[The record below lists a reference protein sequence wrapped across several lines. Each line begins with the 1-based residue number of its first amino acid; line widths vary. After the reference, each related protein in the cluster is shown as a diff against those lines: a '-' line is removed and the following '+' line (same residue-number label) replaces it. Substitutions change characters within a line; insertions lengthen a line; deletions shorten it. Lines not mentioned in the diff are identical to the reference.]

1 MYLKT
6 VLVRFFKSFNYDFL
20 RKHHPNAKPDPWEL
34 IDGAWFPF
42 VRIPLMNDIT
52 TVVGANESG
61 KSHLLSAIE
70 KGLTGASISRR
81 DFCRYS
87 QFFTVEE
94 GRMRW
99 PDFGFEFVDLTK
111 EEQELLRKV
120 ADIKTP
126 GAIDSF
132 TLIRSDRTSLA
143 IWLPSGDTYSNH
155 PLSRPEDLTGSNLLP
170 NIFHIDSSV
179 ALPSSVPLSW
189 LRGTTQRRW
198 SRKDRNELVTTVDG
212 LSTTLATEDA
222 IKSGVSKIVS
232 SFSRFFGASNTGRE
246 VDGSNGNKAFE
257 LAKDLIFKVARID
270 QAAIK
275 DLSDALAQEDEGLA
289 NGILQQINQRLA
301 TALNFPKWWVQDRDF
316 RLTVS
321 ARDDDLVFT
330 ISDRTQTE
338 YSFGE
343 RSNGLK
349 YFLSY
354 YIQYLAHDA
363 PENRKEILLMDEP
376 DAYLS
381 SQGQQD
387 LLKIFNSFAH
397 PEDDRQAVQ
406 VAYVTHSPFLI
417 DRNHGERIRVLEKGT
432 DDEGTRVVN
441 DASKN
446 HYEPLRSSFGAFVA
460 ETTFI
465 GNCNLMVEGLADQV
479 ILAGCSN
486 YLRALNTPRMNTLD
500 LNRITIVPAG
510 SASHIPYLVY
520 LARGRDIE
528 QPSVIVLL
536 DNDQAGKD
544 AAKGLKRGGP
554 KGKQL
559 IKPEYV
565 LITSS
570 LQSEVKL
577 PDGKQL
583 VETEDF
589 IPPGIAAI
597 AVQRY
602 LETVVGCSATD
613 SAKVTAQSL
622 VSAWSDGKTLYDAIG
637 EVVTQH
643 IGQDAHIDKVGFAR
657 AVVEVV
663 QLHLVRK
670 EYTIEDADLA
680 AFQQNFKALLAK
692 LAQLQRQAERD
703 STQERISQRI
713 DRSIKAF
720 LRDHTVTSRRED
732 AMLLLEEIDAVLD
745 ESLEADQVRLQLQ
758 QLRREHDL
766 TEPKAG
772 MVEDLPKFTEGLR
785 RVRYSA
791 VNAVQ
796 NEVIDL
802 SQQAK
807 SLPDSPTAGTANSNG
822 ELLAN
827 KTTPATANQ
836 AGETSPIA

>member
-1 MYLKT
+1 MYLKA
-6 VLVRFFKSFNYDFL
+6 VLIRFFKSFNYDFL
-20 RKHHPNAKPDPWEL
+20 RKHHPVAAQQPWEL

-42 VRIPLMNDIT
+42 VRVPLLKDIT

-70 KGLTGASISRR
+70 KGLCGTDITRR

-99 PDFGFEFVDLTK
+99 PDFGFQFAELTREDQ
-111 EEQELLRKV
+111 EELRKV
-120 ADIKTP
+120 TDIKTP

-132 TLIRSDRTSLA
+132 TLIRSERSTLE
-143 IWLPSGDTYSNH
+143 IWLPNAESFSHH
-155 PLSRPEDLTGSNLLP
+155 PVSRPQDLMGSVLLP
-170 NIFHIDSSV
+170 KVFHIDSSV

-189 LRGTTQRRW
+189 LRGTTKRRW
-198 SRKDRNELVTTVDG
+198 PRKDRNDLIETVDG
-212 LSTTLATEDA
+212 LSSSLATQEA
-222 IKSGVSKIVS
+222 IKGGAASIFS
-232 SFSRFFGASNTGRE
+232 SFSRFFSGGSTT
-246 VDGSNGNKAFE
+246 SNGHANGDRDDRAFA
-257 LAKDLIFKVARID
+257 LAKDLIFKVANID
-270 QAAIK
+270 KAAIQ
-275 DLSDALAQEDEGLA
+275 DLSDALSQEDEGLA

-330 ISDRTQTE
+330 ISDRTHTE

-354 YIQYLAHDA
+354 YIQYLAHEA
-363 PENRKEILLMDEP
+363 PAGRQEILLMDEP

-387 LLKIFNSFAH
+387 LLKIFNSFAQ
-397 PEDDRQAVQ
+397 PEDERQPVQ
-406 VAYVTHSPFLI
+406 VVYVTHSPFLI

-479 ILAGCSN
+479 LLAGISN
-486 YLRALNTPRMNTLD
+486 YLRSLNTPRMNTLD

-528 QPSVIVLL
+528 QPAVIVLL
-536 DNDQAGKD
+536 DNDKAGKD
-544 AAKGLKRGGP
+544 AQKGLKKGGP

-565 LITSS
+565 LMTSS
-570 LQSEVKL
+570 LQADVNL
-577 PDGKQL
+577 PDGRQL
-583 VETEDF
+583 VEIEDF

-602 LETVVGCSATD
+602 LETVCTTSPID
-613 SAKVTAQSL
+613 SGKVTAATL
-622 VSAWSDGKTLYDAIG
+622 ITAWGGEKTLYDAIG
-637 EVVTQH
+637 EVVQRQF
-643 IGQDAHIDKVGFAR
+643 GADAHIDKVGLAR

-663 QLHLVRK
+663 QLHHSKK
-670 EYTIEDADLA
+670 EHVVSEADVG
-680 AFQQNFKALLAK
+680 AFQQNFKVLLAR
-692 LAQLQRQAERD
+692 LAHLQRQAERD
-703 STQERISQRI
+703 SMQERISQRI
-713 DRSIKAF
+713 DRSVKAF
-720 LRDHTVTSRRED
+720 LRDHTVSSRRED

-745 ESLEADQVRLQLQ
+745 ESLEADQVRMQLQ
-758 QLRREHDL
+758 RLRREHDL
-766 TEPKAG
+766 TEPKPG
-772 MVEDLPKFTEGLR
+772 MVEDMPRFTDGLR

-791 VNAVQ
+791 VNAMQ
-796 NEVIDL
+796 QETIDLDTRPNPQSLSMDDAPKDKNEV
-802 SQQAK
+802 QAE
-807 SLPDSPTAGTANSNG
+807 AGS
-822 ELLAN
+822 
-827 KTTPATANQ
+827 KPVPAQ
-836 AGETSPIA
+836 AT

>member
-6 VLVRFFKSFNYDFL
+6 VLIRFFKSFNYDFL
-20 RKHHPNAKPDPWEL
+20 RKHHPNAQPDPWEL

-42 VRIPLMNDIT
+42 VRVPLMNDIT

-70 KGLTGASISRR
+70 KGLTGDKIARR

-99 PDFGFEFVDLTK
+99 PDFGFEFAGLTRD
-111 EEQELLRKV
+111 EQDLLRKV
-120 ADIKTP
+120 AEIKTP
-126 GAIDSF
+126 GPIDSF
-132 TLIRSDRTSLA
+132 TLIRSDRNTLE
-143 IWLPSGDTYSNH
+143 IWLPSGDNKHTGH
-155 PLSRPEDLTGSNLLP
+155 PLSRPQDLIGSNLLP
-170 NIFHIDSSV
+170 KVFHIDSSV

-189 LRGTTQRRW
+189 LRGTTKRRW
-198 SRKDRNELVTTVDG
+198 PRKDRNDLVETVDG
-212 LSTTLATEDA
+212 LSSSLISQDS
-222 IKSGVSKIVS
+222 IKNGAASILS
-232 SFSRFFGASNTGRE
+232 SFSRFFSG
-246 VDGSNGNKAFE
+246 DGKARSDRRAEGDNDERAFE
-257 LAKDLIFKVARID
+257 LAKDLIFKVAKID
-270 QAAIK
+270 KAAVQ
-275 DLSDALAQEDEGLA
+275 DLSDALSQEDEGLA

-330 ISDRTQTE
+330 VSDRAHTE

-363 PENRKEILLMDEP
+363 PAGRQEILLMDEP

-387 LLKIFNSFAH
+387 LLKIFHYFAH
-397 PEDDRQAVQ
+397 PDDERQPVQ
-406 VAYVTHSPFLI
+406 VVYVTHSPFLI

-479 ILAGCSN
+479 LLAGCSN
-486 YLRALNTPRMNTLD
+486 YLRALDTPRMNTLD

-536 DNDQAGKD
+536 DSDQAGKD
-544 AAKGLKRGGP
+544 AQKGLKRGGP

-565 LITSS
+565 LMTSA
-570 LQSEVKL
+570 LQADVKL
-577 PDGKQL
+577 PDEKQL

-589 IPPGIAAI
+589 IPPGIAAL

-602 LETVVGCSATD
+602 LETVCGTSPVD
-613 SAKVTAQSL
+613 SGKVTPQAL
-622 VSAWSDGKTLYDAIG
+622 TAAWTDGKTLYDAIG
-637 EVVTQH
+637 EVVRQH
-643 IGQDAHIDKVGFAR
+643 FGQDTHVDKVGLAR

-663 QLHLVRK
+663 QLHLAK
-670 EYTIEDADLA
+670 GEYTILAADLD
-680 AFQQNFKALLAK
+680 AFQQNFKVLLAR

-720 LRDHTVTSRRED
+720 LRHHTVSCRRED
-732 AMLLLEEIDAVLD
+732 AMLLLEEIDA
-745 ESLEADQVRLQLQ
+745 SLTRALKQTRF
-758 QLRREHDL
+758 
-766 TEPKAG
+766 ASSSSS
-772 MVEDLPKFTEGLR
+772 F
-785 RVRYSA
+785 
-791 VNAVQ
+791 
-796 NEVIDL
+796 
-802 SQQAK
+802 
-807 SLPDSPTAGTANSNG
+807 G
-822 ELLAN
+822 EN
-827 KTTPATANQ
+827 TT
-836 AGETSPIA
+836 

>member
-1 MYLKT
+1 MYLKA
-6 VLVRFFKSFNYDFL
+6 VLIRFFKSFNYDFL
-20 RKHHPNAKPDPWEL
+20 RKHHPTAAQQPWEL
-34 IDGAWFPF
+34 IEGAWFPF
-42 VRIPLMNDIT
+42 VRVPLLKDIT

-70 KGLTGASISRR
+70 KGLSGSDITRR

-99 PDFGFEFVDLTK
+99 PDFGFQFAELTREDQ
-111 EEQELLRKV
+111 EELRKV

-126 GAIDSF
+126 GAIDNF
-132 TLIRSDRTSLA
+132 TLIRSARSTLEL
-143 IWLPSGDTYSNH
+143 WLPNGDSYSHH
-155 PLSRPEDLTGSNLLP
+155 PVSRPQDLMGSILLP
-170 NIFHIDSSV
+170 KVFHIDSSV

-198 SRKDRNELVTTVDG
+198 PRKDRNDLIETVDG
-212 LSTTLATEDA
+212 LSMSFATQES
-222 IKSGVSKIVS
+222 IKNGAASILS
-232 SFSRFFGASNTGRE
+232 SFSRFFSSGDTS
-246 VDGSNGNKAFE
+246 SNGQANGDRGDRAFA
-257 LAKDLIFKVARID
+257 LAKDLIFKVAKID
-270 QAAIK
+270 KAAIQ
-275 DLSDALAQEDEGLA
+275 DLSDALSQEDEGLA

-330 ISDRTQTE
+330 ISDRTHTE

-354 YIQYLAHDA
+354 YIQYLAHETPA
-363 PENRKEILLMDEP
+363 GRQEILLMDEP

-387 LLKIFNSFAH
+387 LLKIFNSFAQ
-397 PEDDRQAVQ
+397 PEDERQPVQ
-406 VAYVTHSPFLI
+406 VVYVTHSPFLI

-479 ILAGCSN
+479 LLAGCSN

-536 DNDQAGKD
+536 DNDKAGKD
-544 AAKGLKRGGP
+544 ALKGLKKGGP

-565 LITSS
+565 LMTSS
-570 LQSEVKL
+570 LQAEVKL

-589 IPPGIAAI
+589 IPPAIVAI

-602 LETVVGCSATD
+602 LETVCGTSPID
-613 SAKVTAQSL
+613 SGKVTAATL
-622 VSAWSDGKTLYDAIG
+622 IAAWTGEKTLYDAIG
-637 EVVTQH
+637 EVVQREF
-643 IGQDAHIDKVGFAR
+643 GADAHIDKVGLAR

-663 QLHLVRK
+663 QLHHAK
-670 EYTIEDADLA
+670 KDYPISEADLG
-680 AFQQNFKALLAK
+680 AFQQNFKVLLAR
-692 LAQLQRQAERD
+692 LAHLQRQAERD
-703 STQERISQRI
+703 SMQERISQRI

-720 LRDHTVTSRRED
+720 LRDHTVSSRRED

-745 ESLEADQVRLQLQ
+745 ESLEADQVRMQLQ
-758 QLRREHDL
+758 QLRRQHDL
-766 TEPKAG
+766 TEPKPG
-772 MVEDLPKFTEGLR
+772 LVEDLPKFTDGLR

-796 NEVIDL
+796 HEAVEPPTPSNL
-802 SQQAK
+802 Q
-807 SLPDSPTAGTANSNG
+807 SPSTDGTPIMKNNAHVEGSEIVTA
-822 ELLAN
+822 
-827 KTTPATANQ
+827 
-836 AGETSPIA
+836 

>member
-1 MYLKT
+1 MYLKA
-6 VLVRFFKSFNYDFL
+6 VLIRFFKSFNYDFL
-20 RKHHPNAKPDPWEL
+20 RKHHPTATQQPWEL

-42 VRIPLMNDIT
+42 VRVPLLKDIT

-70 KGLTGASISRR
+70 KGLSGADITRR

-99 PDFGFEFVDLTK
+99 PDFGFQFAELTREDQ
-111 EEQELLRKV
+111 EELRKV
-120 ADIKTP
+120 AGIKTP

-132 TLIRSDRTSLA
+132 TLIHSARSTLEL
-143 IWLPSGDTYSNH
+143 WLPNGDSYSNH
-155 PLSRPEDLTGSNLLP
+155 TVSRPQDLMGSVLLP
-170 NIFHIDSSV
+170 KVFHIDSSV

-189 LRGTTQRRW
+189 LRGTTKRRW
-198 SRKDRNELVTTVDG
+198 PRKDRNDLIETVDG
-212 LSTTLATEDA
+212 LSSSLATEEA
-222 IKSGVSKIVS
+222 IKGGAASIFS
-232 SFSRFFGASNTGRE
+232 SFSRFFSGGVTT
-246 VDGSNGNKAFE
+246 SNGQANGDRGDRAFA
-257 LAKDLIFKVARID
+257 LAKDLIFKVAKID
-270 QAAIK
+270 KAAIQ
-275 DLSDALAQEDEGLA
+275 DLSDALSQEDEGLA

-354 YIQYLAHDA
+354 YIQYLAHEA
-363 PENRKEILLMDEP
+363 PAGRQEILLMDEP

-387 LLKIFNSFAH
+387 LLKIFNSFAE
-397 PEDDRQAVQ
+397 PEDERQPVQ
-406 VAYVTHSPFLI
+406 VVYVTHSPFLI

-465 GNCNLMVEGLADQV
+465 GNCNLMVEGLAE
-479 ILAGCSN
+479 L
-486 YLRALNTPRMNTLD
+486 
-500 LNRITIVPAG
+500 
-510 SASHIPYLVY
+510 
-520 LARGRDIE
+520 
-528 QPSVIVLL
+528 
-536 DNDQAGKD
+536 QAD
-544 AAKGLKRGGP
+544 
-554 KGKQL
+554 
-559 IKPEYV
+559 
-565 LITSS
+565 
-570 LQSEVKL
+570 VKL

-589 IPPGIAAI
+589 IPPGIVAI

-602 LETVVGCSATD
+602 LETVCGTSPID
-613 SAKVTAQSL
+613 SGKVTAATL
-622 VSAWSDGKTLYDAIG
+622 IAAGTGEKTLYDAIG
-637 EVVTQH
+637 EVVQREF
-643 IGQDAHIDKVGFAR
+643 GADAHIDKVGLAR

-663 QLHLVRK
+663 QLHHAKK
-670 EYTIEDADLA
+670 EYTISEGDLG
-680 AFQQNFKALLAK
+680 AFQQNFKVLLAR
-692 LAQLQRQAERD
+692 LAHLQRQAERD
-703 STQERISQRI
+703 SMQERISQRI
-713 DRSIKAF
+713 GRSIKAF
-720 LRDHTVTSRRED
+720 LRDHTASSRRED

-745 ESLEADQVRLQLQ
+745 DSLEADQVRLQLQ

-766 TEPKAG
+766 TEPKPR
-772 MVEDLPKFTEGLR
+772 MVEDLPKFTDGLR

-791 VNAVQ
+791 VNVVQQEAV
-796 NEVIDL
+796 EVATLPAPPIPSAGDAPKDQSEPL
-802 SQQAK
+802 VARTDK
-807 SLPDSPTAGTANSNG
+807 S
-822 ELLAN
+822 
-827 KTTPATANQ
+827 
-836 AGETSPIA
+836 

>member
-6 VLVRFFKSFNYDFL
+6 VLIRFFKSFNYDFL
-20 RKHHPNAKPDPWEL
+20 RKHHPTATQQPWEL

-42 VRIPLMNDIT
+42 VRVPLLKDIT

-70 KGLTGASISRR
+70 KGLSGADITRR

-99 PDFGFEFVDLTK
+99 PDFGFQFAELTREDQ
-111 EEQELLRKV
+111 EELRKV
-120 ADIKTP
+120 AGIKTP

-132 TLIRSDRTSLA
+132 TLIRSARSTLEL
-143 IWLPSGDTYSNH
+143 WLPNGDSYSNH
-155 PLSRPEDLTGSNLLP
+155 AVSRPQDLMGSVLLP
-170 NIFHIDSSV
+170 KVFHIDSSV

-189 LRGTTQRRW
+189 LRGTTKRRW
-198 SRKDRNELVTTVDG
+198 PRKDRNDLIETVDG
-212 LSTTLATEDA
+212 LSSSLATEEA
-222 IKSGVSKIVS
+222 IKGGAASIFS
-232 SFSRFFGASNTGRE
+232 SFSRFFSGGVTT
-246 VDGSNGNKAFE
+246 SNGQVNGDRGDRAFA
-257 LAKDLIFKVARID
+257 LAKDLIFKVAKID
-270 QAAIK
+270 KAAIQ
-275 DLSDALAQEDEGLA
+275 DLSDALSQEDEGLA

-330 ISDRTQTE
+330 ISDRTHTE

-354 YIQYLAHDA
+354 YIQYLAHEA
-363 PENRKEILLMDEP
+363 PAGRQEILLMDEP

-387 LLKIFNSFAH
+387 LLKIFNSFAE
-397 PEDDRQAVQ
+397 PEDERQPVQ
-406 VAYVTHSPFLI
+406 VVYVTHSPFLI

-479 ILAGCSN
+479 LLAGCSN

-536 DNDQAGKD
+536 DNDKAGKD
-544 AAKGLKRGGP
+544 ALKGLKKGGP

-559 IKPEYV
+559 IKPDYI
-565 LITSS
+565 LMTSS
-570 LQSEVKL
+570 LQADVKL

-589 IPPGIAAI
+589 IPPGIVAI

-602 LETVVGCSATD
+602 LETVCGTSPID
-613 SAKVTAQSL
+613 SGRVTAATL
-622 VSAWSDGKTLYDAIG
+622 IAAWTGEKTLYDAIG
-637 EVVTQH
+637 EVVQREF
-643 IGQDAHIDKVGFAR
+643 GADSHIDKVGLAR

-663 QLHLVRK
+663 QLHHAKK
-670 EYTIEDADLA
+670 EYTISEGDLG
-680 AFQQNFKALLAK
+680 AFQQNFKVLLAR
-692 LAQLQRQAERD
+692 LAHLQRQAERD
-703 STQERISQRI
+703 SMQERISQRI

-720 LRDHTVTSRRED
+720 LRDHAASSRRED

-745 ESLEADQVRLQLQ
+745 DSLEADQVRLQLQ

-766 TEPKAG
+766 TEPKPG
-772 MVEDLPKFTEGLR
+772 MVEDLQKFTDGLR

-796 NEVIDL
+796 QEAVEVAAPPTP
-802 SQQAK
+802 Q
-807 SLPDSPTAGTANSNG
+807 LPSAEVAPKDQSEPPVDASVQTAVA
-822 ELLAN
+822 EAV
-827 KTTPATANQ
+827 
-836 AGETSPIA
+836 

>member
-1 MYLKT
+1 MYLKA
-6 VLVRFFKSFNYDFL
+6 VLVRFFKSFNFDFL
-20 RKHHPNAKPDPWEL
+20 RKHHPNAIQFPWET
-34 IDGAWFPF
+34 IDDAWFPF
-42 VRIPLMNDIT
+42 VRIPLMKDIT
-52 TVVGANESG
+52 TIVGANESG

-70 KGLTGASISRR
+70 KGLTGEGITRR

-99 PDFGFEFVDLTK
+99 PDFGFQFTELTRA
-111 EEQELLRKV
+111 EQELLRNV

-132 TLIRSDRTSLA
+132 TLIRSDRNILE
-143 IWLPSGDTYSNH
+143 IWLPNGETFSRH
-155 PLSRPEDLTGSNLLP
+155 PVARPPDLMGSDLLP
-170 NIFHIDSSV
+170 KVFHIDSSV

-189 LRGTTQRRW
+189 LRGTTARRW
-198 SRKDRNELVTTVDG
+198 LRRDRNDLVETVDG
-212 LSTTLATEDA
+212 LSSSFQTQETVKTGAATIFD
-222 IKSGVSKIVS
+222 
-232 SFSRFFGASNTGRE
+232 SFSRFFGG
-246 VDGSNGNKAFE
+246 NGKAKKVETKNDDNDERAYE
-257 LAKDLIFKVARID
+257 LARDLIFKVARID
-270 QAAIK
+270 KAAIQ
-275 DLSDALAQEDEGLA
+275 DLSDALSQEDEGLA

-301 TALNFPKWWVQDRDF
+301 AALNFPKWWVQDRDF

-330 ISDRTQTE
+330 ISDRTHTE

-354 YIQYLAHDA
+354 YIQYLAHEA
-363 PENRKEILLMDEP
+363 PPSRQEILLMDEP

-397 PEDDRQAVQ
+397 PEDERPPVQ
-406 VAYVTHSPFLI
+406 VVYVTHSPFLI

-479 ILAGCSN
+479 LLAGCSN
-486 YLRALNTPRMNTLD
+486 YLRALETPRMNTLD

-536 DNDQAGKD
+536 DSDQAGKD
-544 AAKGLKRGGP
+544 AQKGLKKGGP
-554 KGKQL
+554 KGRQL
-559 IKPEYV
+559 IRPEYV
-565 LITSS
+565 LMTSS
-570 LQSEVKL
+570 LQPEVKL

-583 VETEDF
+583 VEIEDF
-589 IPPGIAAI
+589 VPPEIAAI

-602 LETVVGCSATD
+602 LETVCGASPTD
-613 SAKVTAQSL
+613 SGKVTAAKL
-622 VSAWSDGKTLYDAIG
+622 TAAWTDKLTLYDAIA
-637 EVVTQH
+637 EVVKGEF
-643 IGQDAHIDKVGFAR
+643 GQEAHIDKVGLAR
-657 AVVEVV
+657 SVVEVI
-663 QLHLVRK
+663 QLHHTK
-670 EYTIEDADLA
+670 QEFDISPEDLSI
-680 AFQQNFKALLAK
+680 FQQNFRALMAK

-703 STQERISQRI
+703 STQERISQRL

-720 LRDHTVTSRRED
+720 LRDHHASCRRED
-732 AMLLLEEIDAVLD
+732 AMILMEEIDAVLD
-745 ESLEADQVRLQLQ
+745 DSMEADEVRLQLQ
-758 QLRREHDL
+758 RLRREHDL
-766 TEPKAG
+766 TEPKPG
-772 MVEDLPKFTEGLR
+772 VVEDFAAFAQGLGD
-785 RVRYSA
+785 VRYSA

-796 NEVIDL
+796 QEVVELTAPTQSAPPQTDADETAEAEE
-802 SQQAK
+802 SGTETKEAV
-807 SLPDSPTAGTANSNG
+807 SP
-822 ELLAN
+822 
-827 KTTPATANQ
+827 
-836 AGETSPIA
+836 

>member
-1 MYLKT
+1 MYIKT
-6 VLVRFFKSFNYDFL
+6 VLIRFFKSFNYDFL
-20 RKHHPNAKPDPWEL
+20 RKHHPSAQHDPWEL

-42 VRIPLMNDIT
+42 VRVPLMNDIT

-70 KGLTGASISRR
+70 KGLTGDNIARR

-99 PDFGFEFVDLTK
+99 PDFGFEFADLTR
-111 EEQELLRKV
+111 EDQELLRKV
-120 ADIKTP
+120 AEIKTP

-132 TLIRSDRTSLA
+132 TLVRSDRNTLE
-143 IWLPSGDTYSNH
+143 IWLPSGDTYSHH
-155 PLSRPEDLTGSNLLP
+155 PVSRPQDLLGSNLLP
-170 NIFHIDSSV
+170 KVFHIDSSV

-189 LRGTTQRRW
+189 LRGTTKRRW
-198 SRKDRNELVTTVDG
+198 PRKDRNDLVETVDG
-212 LSTTLATEDA
+212 LSSSLCSQDS
-222 IKSGVSKIVS
+222 IKNGAASIFS
-232 SFSRFFGASNTGRE
+232 SFSRFFSG
-246 VDGSNGNKAFE
+246 NGEARSEKQAADDNGDRAFE
-257 LAKDLIFKVARID
+257 LAKDLIFKVAKID
-270 QAAIK
+270 KAAIQ
-275 DLSDALAQEDEGLA
+275 DLSEALSQEDEGLA

-330 ISDRTQTE
+330 ISDRTHTE

-354 YIQYLAHDA
+354 YVQYLAHDA
-363 PENRKEILLMDEP
+363 PAGRQEILLMDEP

-397 PEDDRQAVQ
+397 PDDERQPVQ
-406 VAYVTHSPFLI
+406 VVYVTHSPFLI

-479 ILAGCSN
+479 LLAGCSN
-486 YLRALNTPRMNTLD
+486 YLRALDTPRMNTLD

-536 DNDQAGKD
+536 DSDQAGKD
-544 AAKGLKRGGP
+544 AQKGLKRGGP

-559 IKPEYV
+559 IKSEYV
-565 LITSS
+565 LMTSA
-570 LQSEVKL
+570 LQSDVKL
-577 PDGKQL
+577 PEGKQL
-583 VETEDF
+583 IETEDF
-589 IPPGIAAI
+589 IPPGIAAV

-602 LETVVGCSATD
+602 LETVCGTSPTD
-613 SAKVTAQSL
+613 SGKVTAQSL
-622 VSAWSDGKTLYDAIG
+622 IAAWTDGKTLYDAIG
-637 EVVTQH
+637 EVVRQH
-643 IGQDAHIDKVGFAR
+643 FGEDAHIDKVGLAR

-663 QLHLVRK
+663 QLHLAKRGH
-670 EYTIEDADLA
+670 TISEADLG
-680 AFQQNFKALLAK
+680 AFQQNFKVLLAK

-720 LRDHTVTSRRED
+720 LRDHAVSCRRED

-766 TEPKAG
+766 TEPKPG
-772 MVEDLPKFTEGLR
+772 MVEDLPKFTDGLR

-796 NEVIDL
+796 EEIIDL
-802 SQQAK
+802 PAVAQRSAPPTDGTPK
-807 SLPDSPTAGTANSNG
+807 IETEREVPSPS
-822 ELLAN
+822 
-827 KTTPATANQ
+827 TPVRA
-836 AGETSPIA
+836 